1 MKKVERERLKHNE
14 AADAVAAASLFVAAH
29 GRSLLLG
36 GVALVVLAAAVLG
49 YLAWR
54 ERTEERAQAMLAA
67 AVDTAAQPVQ
77 QADLLL
83 DEGAEAPVFATE
95 AERLEAV
102 IGQLMATA
110 DAYPSTDAG
119 IQARYYAASLL
130 ADANRLDAAAG
141 AFEDVRERA
150 GRSITGRMAT
160 LGLASVQVRAGN
172 YEPAIRTFEELAS
185 GGGDLPVDGVLMHL
199 ADAYVHAGR
208 QTEAVEA
215 LRRIVNEFPQSPYAS
230 EARQRA
236 DTLQADIAKAS

>member
-29 GRSLLLG
+29 GRALLLG
-36 GVALVVLAAAVLG
+36 GVAIIVLAATVLG

-54 ERTEERAQAMLAA
+54 ERTEERAQAMLAE
-67 AVDTAAQPVQ
+67 AVETAGQPVA
-77 QADLLL
+77 QADLSL
-83 DEGAEAPVFATE
+83 DAGTETAVFATE
-95 AERLEAV
+95 AERQDAV

-130 ADANRLDAAAG
+130 ADANRLDDAVE
-141 AFEDVRERA
+141 AFEGVRQRA

-160 LGLASVQVRAGN
+160 LGLASVQVRAGD
-172 YEPAIRTFEELAS
+172 YEPAIRTFQELAS
-185 GGGDLPVDGVLMHL
+185 GAGDLPVDGVLMHL

-230 EARQRA
+230 DARQRA
-236 DTLQADIAKAS
+236 DALQADIAKAS